1 MGSFVGRSATEEYIC
16 IRNKYICDVS
26 GGEAGMRHP
35 FESAYFKKT
44 KLYLD
49 IKTWSQGKLKR
60 EILFC

>member
-1 MGSFVGRSATEEYIC
+1 MGVCVGT
-16 IRNKYICDVS
+16 VS
-26 GGEAGMRHP
+26 YNLLKNHKKIKINGGEAGMRQP

-44 KLYLD
+44 KLYSD

>member
-1 MGSFVGRSATEEYIC
+1 MAERQA
-16 IRNKYICDVS
+16 CDNL
-26 GGEAGMRHP
+26 